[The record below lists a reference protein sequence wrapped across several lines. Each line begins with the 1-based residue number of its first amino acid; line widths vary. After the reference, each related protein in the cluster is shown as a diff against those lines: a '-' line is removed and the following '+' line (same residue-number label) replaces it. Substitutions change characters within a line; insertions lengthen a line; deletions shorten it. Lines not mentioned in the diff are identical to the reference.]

1 MPNLE
6 VQAPNIGVHIPILGV
21 PAPNLG
27 VPGTD
32 VAISAPN
39 TAVQAPGPG
48 VPAPNQAPRLR
59 FPDLWIQSRG
69 AGSPISGCG
78 SWLWGGGVSTR
89 FAGCSGGWSRGR
101 GGGCGG
107 GGAARQPRSFPAS
120 GSFPMRVSSHQ
131 VAKAL
136 EFQFHILSVCPASSV
151 LKKGADKVKD
161 KVRKAAEFT
170 NLSG

>member
-39 TAVQAPGPG
+39 TAVQAPGLR

-89 FAGCSGGWSRGR
+89 FAGCSGG
-101 GGGCGG
+101 
-107 GGAARQPRSFPAS
+107 SF
-120 GSFPMRVSSHQ
+120 
-131 VAKAL
+131 
-136 EFQFHILSVCPASSV
+136 
-151 LKKGADKVKD
+151 GADRRTLPALRAHYQLQCAVGLVD
-161 KVRKAAEFT
+161 VA
-170 NLSG
+170 